1 MKITLDTK
9 LKDISLHEEVN
20 AEELFNALENLL
32 PNGLWKEFK
41 IKTSAINNW
50 TDPIVI
56 PYAPVYPANP
66 NPFPIQ
72 PAWPLQPTWTPMN
85 PNYPW
90 ITICQNTGVDDSGV
104 TFTALN
110 AGVYNVEFE
119 K

>member
-9 LKDISLHEEVN
+9 LKEIQLHEEVN
-20 AEELFNALENLL
+20 AEELFSALENLL

-41 IKTSAINNW
+41 IKTSVINNW
-50 TDPIVI
+50 TNPIVV
-56 PYAPVYPANP
+56 PYTPIYPENP
-66 NPFPIQ
+66 NPFP
-72 PAWPLQPTWTPMN
+72 LQPWASPSTIPC

-90 ITICQNTGVDDSGV
+90 ITYGQNTGTNDAGV
-104 TFTALN
+104 TFSSLN